1 MSLSSHS
8 KTDDKRPL
16 PKSVHSSTI
25 QLSDSSEKEAACR
38 LFGLASTIVEGSFYG
53 MSMAKRKKKFISF
66 WKEQHSH
73 IYKQQNNQNLVRFLR
88 QNHDITVIKMLKN
101 DETEVYIKFLI
112 LRPF

>member
-1 MSLSSHS
+1 MSMSLSSHS

-53 MSMAKRKKKFISF
+53 MSVWMAKRKKSLFLSGKNNTLTYYIL
-66 WKEQHSH
+66 
-73 IYKQQNNQNLVRFLR
+73 KQQNDNNNQNLV
-88 QNHDITVIKMLKN
+88 
-101 DETEVYIKFLI
+101 
-112 LRPF
+112 